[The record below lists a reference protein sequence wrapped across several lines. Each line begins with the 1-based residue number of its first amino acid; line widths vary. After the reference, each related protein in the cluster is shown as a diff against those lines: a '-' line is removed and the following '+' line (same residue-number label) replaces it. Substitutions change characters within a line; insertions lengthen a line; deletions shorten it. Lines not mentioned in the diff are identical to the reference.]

1 MYSTNNHYSNKKGIY
16 DMYPLLTSLR
26 AMVHKWVAHE
36 LMARERVPLVEVHDN
51 KWVDLVHE
59 LVVHELVHEM
69 VVHELVH
76 EMVVHELVPLL
87 EEHNEMVHEMVV
99 HELVPLLEEHN
110 EMVHEMVGARGR
122 VPLAEARDN
131 K

>member
-1 MYSTNNHYSNKKGIY
+1 
-16 DMYPLLTSLR
+16 MYPLLTSLR

-59 LVVHELVHEM
+59 LVVHELV
-69 VVHELVH
+69 
-76 EMVVHELVPLL
+76 PLL
-87 EEHNEMVHEMVV
+87 EEHNEMVHE
-99 HELVPLLEEHN
+99 LVP
-110 EMVHEMVGARGR
+110 VHEMVGAWGR

>member
-1 MYSTNNHYSNKKGIY
+1 
-16 DMYPLLTSLR
+16 MYPLLTSLR

-59 LVVHELVHEM
+59 LV
-69 VVHELVH
+69 H

-87 EEHNEMVHEMVV
+87 EEHNEMVHETVV
-99 HELVPLLEEHN
+99 HELVPSLEEHN
-110 EMVHEMVGARGR
+110 EMVHELVPVHEMVGAWGR

>member
-59 LVVHELVHEM
+59 LVVHELV
-69 VVHELVH
+69 
-76 EMVVHELVPLL
+76 
-87 EEHNEMVHEMVV
+87 
-99 HELVPLLEEHN
+99 PLLEEHN

>member
-1 MYSTNNHYSNKKGIY
+1 M
-16 DMYPLLTSLR
+16 
-26 AMVHKWVAHE
+26 HKWVAHE

-59 LVVHELVHEM
+59 L
-69 VVHELVH
+69 
-76 EMVVHELVPLL
+76 
-87 EEHNEMVHEMVV
+87 VHEMVV

>member
-59 LVVHELVHEM
+59 LVVHELVHET
-69 VVHELVH
+69 
-76 EMVVHELVPLL
+76 VVHELVPLL
-87 EEHNEMVHEMVV
+87 EEHNEMVHETVV